1 MSSPLA
7 TQVEFVPEKNVLTS
21 LFKEYWEFVLQTWPW
36 FATYLGDHR
45 YDDKLEDLSQSA
57 FDKWTAKAGDFLKRV
72 QGISKESLSPRD
84 QINYDLFSRELTQR
98 VGLARFRP
106 NLLPLN
112 QLAGAHIDLPQ
123 LMTVSRFSTVADYE
137 NYAKRLESFPLQ
149 IEQTISRLQ
158 KGVESGIVLP
168 RVAVEEVLSQIKLA
182 ITPSPESSP
191 LHGPVEKFPSGF
203 SESDKNRLSGIVRTA
218 IAEKVLP
225 SYMRLLEFVEK
236 EYLPRSRQDVGYWV
250 LPNGDAWYRFLV
262 KSFTTTDLT
271 PEQIHEI
278 GLGEVSR
285 IRREMEAIMKKVGF
299 DGDLQAFSKFL
310 RTDPKFQNTGAESI
324 LSGYREF
331 LNGIDALVDSLFGR
345 VPAAKCEV
353 KEIESFRSKEAPVAH
368 YYQAAE
374 DGSRPAYF
382 YANTY
387 KPETRLT
394 FQMEAIAYHEAVP
407 GHHFQ
412 IALQQEL
419 KDLPEFRRNG
429 GYVWPGYTAFIEG
442 WGLYAE
448 TIPKELGLYQDP
460 YSDFGRLEA
469 DAFRAA
475 RLVVDTGLH
484 ALKWTREQAIR
495 FLEENTATSKEDI
508 IVEVDR
514 YIVWPGQAL
523 AYKLGQLK
531 IAELRSRAEKLL
543 GPKFDV
549 RRFHDELLSDGALP
563 LDLIEDKMQNW
574 MTRMS

>member
-1 MSSPLA
+1 MAIQAEYALGK
-7 TQVEFVPEKNVLTS
+7 TDLTA

-45 YDDKLEDLSQSA
+45 YDDKLEDLSQEA
-57 FDKWTAKAGDFLKRV
+57 FDRWTAKAEDLLKRV
-72 QGISKESLSPRD
+72 EGISEESLTSTD
-84 QINYDLFSRELTQR
+84 HVNYDLFSRELTQR
-98 VGLARFRP
+98 VNLARFRP

-112 QLAGAHIDLPQ
+112 QLGGAHIDLPQ
-123 LMTVSRFSTVADYE
+123 LMAISRFSTVSDYE
-137 NYAKRLESFPLQ
+137 NYSKRLESFPLQ

-158 KGVESGIVLP
+158 EGVESGIVLP

-182 ITPSPESSP
+182 ITSSPESSP
-191 LHGPVEKFPSGF
+191 LHGPVERFPGGF
-203 SESDKNRLSGIVRTA
+203 SDSDKNRLSGIVTTA

-225 SYMRLLEFVEK
+225 SYRRLLEFVEK
-236 EYLPRSRQDVGYWV
+236 EYLPRSREHVGYWA
-250 LPNGDAWYRFLV
+250 LPDGDAWYRFLV
-262 KSFTTTDLT
+262 RSYTTTDLT

-278 GLGEVSR
+278 GMNEISR
-285 IRREMEAIMKKVGF
+285 IRREMEVIMKQVGF
-299 DGDLQAFSKFL
+299 DGDLHSFFNYL
-310 RTDPKFQNTGAESI
+310 RTDPKFQNTSADSI

-331 LNGIDALVDSLFGR
+331 LKVIDARVNQLFGR
-345 VPAAKCEV
+345 IPAAKCEV
-353 KEIESFRSKEAPVAH
+353 KEIEAFRAKEAPVAH

-387 KPETRLT
+387 KPESRLKY
-394 FQMEAIAYHEAVP
+394 QMEAIAYHEAVP

-448 TIPKELGLYQDP
+448 TIPKDLDLYQDP

-484 ALKWTREQAIR
+484 ALKWTGEQAIS
-495 FLEENTATSKEDI
+495 FLEENTAMSKEDI
-508 IVEVDR
+508 AVEVDR
-514 YIVWPGQAL
+514 YIVFPAQAL

-531 IAELRSRAEKLL
+531 IAELRQRAQMLL
-543 GPKFDV
+543 GRKFDV
-549 RRFHDELLSDGALP
+549 RSFHDELLSVGALP
-563 LDLIEDKMQNW
+563 LDLIEGKMRNW
-574 MTRMS
+574 MTQTY